1 MSVFGRPYV
10 CFWPC
15 PKAGICN
22 LCPYLDIRCPGR
34 GTRTR
39 RVDQWFKV
47 SYIWQLARCTSVRVL
62 LVHLSAESSNLPN
75 MEVAGFVISVASM
88 VSLLSTC
95 MQGYAA
101 LLSAQNLGKD
111 ASTLLCQLE
120 IEEAR
125 LMMWGRSVGL
135 LSSSNN
141 DASKT
146 NECTIALENAQTV
159 MQILVQISHITN
171 DAKELKKRYGL
182 DLQLWGTDD
191 NVGSRSYI
199 QGLRSLREQYSRE
212 QKRQLSLMSTV
223 QSRSSLFQKMRWV
236 SVDKETFS
244 DLVTRLRDYND
255 TLLGMLEATSR
266 MQFQNDFRALCLEAS
281 AMKDMLKL
289 QVIQGAAGNQYKEIA
304 LPAGHKI
311 LRLKLEMEY
320 TQRFEAMDNSSSLQ
334 GDIRDSLQ
342 LPNHKVHVV
351 EIGAP
356 RSLGM
361 YRNEQVMLE
370 WRSFGDSVTSVND
383 EILQRLQNLTRL
395 LHHTTPKPD
404 EFRVLS
410 SHGFLT
416 EEQPPRF
423 AFIFQP
429 PPLSN
434 GALITKFPDS
444 LNDLLSDDNPRRYRP
459 SQTSRFLLARRLA
472 TSLLHL
478 HSADWLHKG
487 IRSHNILLFGPGDR
501 SSSLSISK
509 LIEEPFITGFGFARL
524 SSAYDATEPVDND
537 PVYAQYRHPDV
548 QGEERESFSKKYD
561 VYSLGLVLIEIAYWK
576 PLRKLV
582 SENRNASENL
592 KRLKRDVLQSG
603 DLAHWMGDVYK
614 RAVEVC
620 LSCKWGQEDFHL
632 EFFERVVKELDRCDV

>member
-1 MSVFGRPYV
+1 
-10 CFWPC
+10 
-15 PKAGICN
+15 
-22 LCPYLDIRCPGR
+22 
-34 GTRTR
+34 
-39 RVDQWFKV
+39 
-47 SYIWQLARCTSVRVL
+47 
-62 LVHLSAESSNLPN
+62 
-75 MEVAGFVISVASM
+75 MEVAGFVIGAVSM
-88 VSLLSTC
+88 ASLLSTC

-111 ASTLLCQLE
+111 ASKLLCQLE

-135 LSSSNN
+135 LSPSNS
-141 DASKT
+141 DGKT
-146 NECTIALENAQTV
+146 SGCTIALENAQTV
-159 MQILVQISHITN
+159 MQILVQISSITN

-182 DLQLWGTDD
+182 DVELSGTND

-212 QKRQLSLMSTV
+212 QERQSSLTSTV
-223 QSRSSLFQKMRWV
+223 QSRSSLFQKIRWV

-244 DLVTRLRDYND
+244 DLVTRLRGYND
-255 TLLGMLEATSR
+255 TLLGMLESASR
-266 MQFQNDFRALCLEAS
+266 LQFQNDFRALCLEAS

-320 TQRFEAMDNSSSLQ
+320 TQRFEARSNGSSSQ
-334 GDIRDSLQ
+334 GGTIRDSLQ
-342 LPNHKVHVV
+342 LPNHKVHVL

-361 YRNEQVMLE
+361 YRNQQVMVE

-383 EILQRLQNLTRL
+383 ELLQRLQNLTRL

-416 EEQPPRF
+416 EEQPARF

-429 PPLSN
+429 PSLSN
-434 GALITKFPDS
+434 CTLITKFPDS

-478 HSADWLHKG
+478 HSTDWLHKG

-509 LIEEPFITGFGFARL
+509 LIEEPFIVGFGFARL

-537 PVYAQYRHPDV
+537 PIYAQYRHPDV

-561 VYSLGLVLIEIAYWK
+561 VYSLGLILIEIAYWK

-592 KRLKRDVLQSG
+592 KRLKRDVLESG

-620 LSCKWGQEDFHL
+620 LSCRWGQEDFHL
-632 EFFERVVKELDRCDV
+632 EFFEKVVKELDRCDV

>member
-1 MSVFGRPYV
+1 
-10 CFWPC
+10 
-15 PKAGICN
+15 
-22 LCPYLDIRCPGR
+22 
-34 GTRTR
+34 
-39 RVDQWFKV
+39 
-47 SYIWQLARCTSVRVL
+47 
-62 LVHLSAESSNLPN
+62 
-75 MEVAGFVISVASM
+75 MEVAGFVIGAVSM
-88 VSLLSTC
+88 ASLLSTC

-111 ASTLLCQLE
+111 ASKLLCQLE

-135 LSSSNN
+135 LSPSNS
-141 DASKT
+141 DGKT
-146 NECTIALENAQTV
+146 SGCTIALENAQTV
-159 MQILVQISHITN
+159 MQILVQISSITN

-182 DLQLWGTDD
+182 DVELSGTND

-212 QKRQLSLMSTV
+212 QERQSSLTSTV
-223 QSRSSLFQKMRWV
+223 QSRSSLFQKIPWV

-244 DLVTRLRDYND
+244 DLVTRLRGYND
-255 TLLGMLEATSR
+255 TLLGMLESASR
-266 MQFQNDFRALCLEAS
+266 LQFQNDFRALCLEAS

-320 TQRFEAMDNSSSLQ
+320 TQRFEARSNGSSSQ
-334 GDIRDSLQ
+334 GGTIRDSLQ
-342 LPNHKVHVV
+342 LPNHKVHVL

-361 YRNEQVMLE
+361 YRNQQVMVE

-383 EILQRLQNLTRL
+383 ELLQRLQNLTRL

-416 EEQPPRF
+416 EEQPARF

-429 PPLSN
+429 PSLSN
-434 GALITKFPDS
+434 CTLITKFPDS

-478 HSADWLHKG
+478 HSTDWLHKG

-509 LIEEPFITGFGFARL
+509 LIEEPFIVGFGFARL

-537 PVYAQYRHPDV
+537 PIYAQYRHPDV

-561 VYSLGLVLIEIAYWK
+561 VYSLGLILIEIAYWK

-592 KRLKRDVLQSG
+592 KRLKRDVLESG

-614 RAVEVC
+614 RTVEVC
-620 LSCKWGQEDFHL
+620 LSSCSKSAKMLWSRFVSL
-632 EFFERVVKELDRCDV
+632 LRFRVVPHSASTFFNTFNSVSTSCTTPRPFFSVSQILACFSRSIFTALSFPHMAAQCNGVPPKNSSLHSKNFSA